1 MTRDIQAETA
11 IYVGM
16 ARAVITRGPS
26 ASLEFRARTLA
37 DLIGTASGLLHLE
50 RPRPDEPCLLRGY
63 GGPVRPGHEPR
74 GPAVVVPPELA
85 QAAHRLLR
93 ELWGEIA

>member
-16 ARAVITRGPS
+16 ARAIITRGPS

-50 RPRPDEPCLLRGY
+50 RPRPNEPCLLRGY

-85 QAAHRLLR
+85 VEAHRKLR

>member
-11 IYVGM
+11 IYIGM
-16 ARAVITRGPS
+16 ARAIITRGPS
-26 ASLEFRARTLA
+26 ASLEFRARVLA
-37 DLIGTASGLLHLE
+37 DVIGTASGLLHLE
-50 RPRPDEPCLLRGY
+50 RPRAGEPCLLRGY

-74 GPAVVVPPELA
+74 GPAVVVSPELA
-85 QAAHRLLR
+85 ADTHRLLR